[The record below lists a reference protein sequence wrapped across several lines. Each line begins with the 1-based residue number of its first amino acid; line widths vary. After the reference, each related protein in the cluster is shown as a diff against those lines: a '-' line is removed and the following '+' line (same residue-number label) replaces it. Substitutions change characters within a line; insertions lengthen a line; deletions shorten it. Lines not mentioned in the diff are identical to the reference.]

1 MSENT
6 LELTSENFD
15 DKVINSD
22 VPVLVDFW
30 AEWCGPC
37 KMLTP
42 TIDEIATEYIDTAV
56 VGKLNV
62 DENPNI
68 AAEYGIRNI
77 PSLLFFKDGKVQQQI
92 MGAVAKSDI
101 ANALDNIIK

>member
-22 VPVLVDFW
+22 VPVIVDFW

-37 KMLTP
+37 KALIP
-42 TIDEIATEYIDTAV
+42 TLDKIAADYKGKAV
-56 VGKLNV
+56 VGKVNV
-62 DENPNI
+62 EQYQDI
-68 AAEYGIRNI
+68 SQEYNVRNI
-77 PSLLFFKDGKVQQQI
+77 PTLLFFHSGEVQDSLVGLASETNITKVLNKFI
-92 MGAVAKSDI
+92 
-101 ANALDNIIK
+101 

>member
-37 KMLTP
+37 KALVP
-42 TIDEIATEYIDTAV
+42 TLDKIASDYKGKVV
-56 VGKLNV
+56 VGKVNV
-62 DENPNI
+62 EQYQEI
-68 AAEYGIRNI
+68 AQEYKVRNI
-77 PSLLFFKDGKVQQQI
+77 PNLLIFQSGEVKESLVGLAPEHKITEVLNKFI
-92 MGAVAKSDI
+92 
-101 ANALDNIIK
+101 